1 VIREAL
7 DRRAYGF
14 SELGKKDRFFARSW
28 VALMSW
34 AKSFLIVA
42 ILLASFLATPLTG
55 STASATGSSFM
66 FAAAGDHGQD
76 VNTNSSLALLV
87 SSGANFYLAL
97 GDLSYYKVGAESIW
111 CNTIKSYVGTN
122 FPIELVSGFHDDGL
136 ESSRNDGGLIDNF
149 VNCLPDKM
157 ASTGVYGKEY
167 YFDYPPASPLARIIM
182 VSPALNFS
190 NGGYYPYNV
199 GSSHYEWLSNLI
211 DGARSSGIPWV
222 IVAMHK
228 PCISAGIYPDCVAGS
243 DLMNLLIQK
252 RVDLVLQAHD
262 HNYQRSKQL
271 TCAFVEQFASSCVA
285 NDGSSGTYTQG
296 RGTVFVIAGTFGQE
310 FYPINFT
317 NPNAAY
323 FARMASNNTS
333 GMGHGFVEYSVSAD
347 QLKAQTDF
355 SGSFS
360 DSFRII
366 KPGALQAIIIYFED
380 NPIFTS
386 LLIAPIFVGITAISL
401 RHLKRRPLGSKED
414 KMMGSASDAQDK
426 PKNLED

>member
-1 VIREAL
+1 
-7 DRRAYGF
+7 
-14 SELGKKDRFFARSW
+14 
-28 VALMSW
+28 MSW

-42 ILLASFLATPLTG
+42 ILLLSFLATPLTG
-55 STASATGSSFM
+55 TIASASGSSFM
-66 FAAAGDHGQD
+66 FGAAGDHGQD
-76 VNTNSSLALLV
+76 VNTNSSLALLA

-111 CNTIKSYVGTN
+111 CNTIKSYVGTR

-136 ESSRNDGGLIDNF
+136 ETSRNDGGLIDNF

-167 YFDYPPASPLARIIM
+167 YFDYPSSSPLARIIM

-190 NGGYYPYNV
+190 NGGYYPYGV
-199 GSSHYEWLSNLI
+199 GSSHYEWLSNSI

-285 NDGSSGTYTQG
+285 NDGSSGTYMKG
-296 RGTVFVIAGTFGQE
+296 LGTVFVIAGTFGQE

-317 NPNAAY
+317 NPNSSY
-323 FARMASNNTS
+323 FARLAGNNTS
-333 GMGHGFVEYSVSAD
+333 GMGHGFVQYSITAD
-347 QLKAQTDF
+347 EIKAQTDL

-360 DSFRII
+360 DSFHIV
-366 KPGALQAIIIYFED
+366 KPGAVQAVVLFFED
-380 NPIFTS
+380 NPIFAS
-386 LLIAPIFVGITAISL
+386 LLIAPIFVGISVISL
-401 RHLKRRPLGSKED
+401 RHWKLSLLRSKEER
-414 KMMGSASDAQDK
+414 MPVSASDA
-426 PKNLED
+426 EDVTNK